1 MPIVEPLRSESF
13 ELTPLQRALSAAFG
27 GSLTVLAT
35 LPLDVVKTRM
45 QALPSAGMAFVAPR
59 AAFATAREIVRTEGT
74 RALWR
79 GIAPSLVMAVPSQV
93 VYFTI
98 YDPTRAAMERWGGRG
113 STASALAPAFAGMF
127 ARALTVTIVS
137 PLELMRTRAMAR
149 TDVGRGETL
158 LSGLRAE
165 VARAGGAR
173 NLWRGWAPTL
183 VRDVPF
189 SGIYWFMYE
198 RVYSALT
205 PMRETG
211 GSASLATQWFRSF
224 VSGFFAGSVAAIAT
238 TPIDVVKTRRQLAR
252 SGDRAGSGG
261 MRGEL
266 LAIARTEGM
275 RGLFVGGALRV
286 ARVGPACAIM
296 ISSYEL
302 GKRILG
308 GS

>member
-1 MPIVEPLRSESF
+1 MPIVEVLRSESPF

-35 LPLDVVKTRM
+35 LPLDVVKTRL
-45 QALPSAGMAFVAPR
+45 QAAAPAHAGAAFVAPR
-59 AAFATAREIVRTEGT
+59 AAFATAREIVRAEGA

-79 GIAPSLVMAVPSQV
+79 GIAPSLVMAVPSQM

-98 YDPTRAAMERWGGRG
+98 YDPARAAMERWGGRG
-113 STASALAPAFAGMF
+113 SAASALAPAFAGMF
-127 ARALTVTIVS
+127 ARAVTVSVAS
-137 PLELMRTRAMAR
+137 PLELVRTRAMAR
-149 TDVGRGETL
+149 TDAARGESL
-158 LSGLRAE
+158 LAALRAE

-189 SGIYWFMYE
+189 SGVYWFLYE
-198 RVYSALT
+198 RVYHALT
-205 PMRETG
+205 PAREAAG
-211 GSASLATQWFRSF
+211 GASHAAQWSRSF
-224 VSGFFAGSVAAIAT
+224 ASGFFAGSVAAIAT

-252 SGDRAGSGG
+252 GAASGG
-261 MRGEL
+261 LRAEL
-266 LAIARTEGM
+266 LEIARTEGV

-302 GKRILG
+302 GKRLLG